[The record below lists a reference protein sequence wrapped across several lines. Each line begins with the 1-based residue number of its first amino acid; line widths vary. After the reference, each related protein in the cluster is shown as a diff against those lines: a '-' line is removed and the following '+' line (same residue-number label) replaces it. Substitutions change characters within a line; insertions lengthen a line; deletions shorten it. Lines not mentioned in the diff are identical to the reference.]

1 MASELIQLRA
11 RAKKAGIPASE
22 FKGLGIADLKNLIA
36 GSATPAAAKKGA
48 PAKGAAK
55 PAVVKGA
62 ARKAAP
68 AKGAP
73 ARKPAARKPA
83 ATKPTAKKAPA
94 TSTARKPATRS
105 TAAKGTAKR
114 PSSAAVKKAPVR
126 KPVAA
131 KAPARKPAK
140 ATAAGRNL
148 IDNSQIDWQAEWSGG
163 QSGNRQTIIK
173 AVRRFKGDTTKVFNH
188 LADQAQAMFPKNE
201 ITNAKRTKAEAQ
213 AQLRWMISR
222 VKLDFVKA
230 TGQHESSTNRAGYGE
245 SDNEQAIARR
255 KATLKQRKALGIKAP
270 ARGRVPNEQLPGYKA
285 PKAAPAAKKA
295 PVKAKAAPKRTTPQ
309 KPAQRRTAP
318 ATRKAATT
326 RKPAARKPV
335 ARGRK

>member
-11 RAKKAGIPASE
+11 KAKKAGIPASD

-36 GSATPAAAKKGA
+36 GSSKSAPAKGA
-48 PAKGAAK
+48 PAKGAARK
-55 PAVVKGA
+55 P
-62 ARKAAP
+62 AP

-73 ARKPAARKPA
+73 ARKPAAKAPVRKPA
-83 ATKPTAKKAPA
+83 VVKPAAKKAPA
-94 TSTARKPATRS
+94 KSTVRKPATRS

-114 PSSAAVKKAPVR
+114 PSSAVR
-126 KPVAA
+126 KPATKAA
-131 KAPARKPAK
+131 ARKA
-140 ATAAGRNL
+140 AANTAGRNL
-148 IDNSQIDWQAEWSGG
+148 IDNSAIDWTADWSGG

-173 AVRRFKGDTTKVFNH
+173 AVRRFKGNTEKVFNH
-188 LADQAQAMFPKNE
+188 LADQAQSMFPKNE
-201 ITNAKRTKAEAQ
+201 ITNAKRTKTEAQ

-245 SDNEQAIARR
+245 SDNEAAVARR
-255 KATLKQRKALGIKAP
+255 KATAKARKAAGIKAP
-270 ARGRVPNEQLPGYKA
+270 ARGRVPNEQLPGYRA
-285 PKAAPAAKKA
+285 PKAAPAVRKGAAKGK
-295 PVKAKAAPKRTTPQ
+295 VAPKRTTPQ

-318 ATRKAATT
+318 ATRKGTT
-326 RKPAARKPV
+326 AGRKPAARKPV